1 MMQRKTFTTDIHTSE
16 SITVISSKCSNDRT
30 SRLRRLGPK
39 QSILPPLTECCPQN
53 SFNYPGHI
61 IPLKGFWMI
70 REAQQDTAISHRLF
84 IPQHQEFPCAAS
96 NMEAHN
102 LNFLMTTQPAAS
114 LSLVHLRFTISPA
127 ILYLVTTRSSA
138 MVCSSSWSLMMNSC
152 ANLAL
157 HVDSKN
163 PTGGKQGEGPPRQAP
178 FRQVTREA
186 PLHSSIASSGCN
198 I

>member
-1 MMQRKTFTTDIHTSE
+1 
-16 SITVISSKCSNDRT
+16 
-30 SRLRRLGPK
+30 
-39 QSILPPLTECCPQN
+39 
-53 SFNYPGHI
+53 
-61 IPLKGFWMI
+61 
-70 REAQQDTAISHRLF
+70 
-84 IPQHQEFPCAAS
+84 
-96 NMEAHN
+96 MEAHN

-114 LSLVHLRFTISPA
+114 LAHLRFTISPA

-152 ANLAL
+152 ADLAL

-186 PLHSSIASSGCN
+186 PQHSPIALIGIPKGLISSRQFFLQGAHILLKSLN
-198 I
+198 LILLGLDSLVERPEQNKREEGGEGRRGKRRKDQWHKFFNVAAKDVQ